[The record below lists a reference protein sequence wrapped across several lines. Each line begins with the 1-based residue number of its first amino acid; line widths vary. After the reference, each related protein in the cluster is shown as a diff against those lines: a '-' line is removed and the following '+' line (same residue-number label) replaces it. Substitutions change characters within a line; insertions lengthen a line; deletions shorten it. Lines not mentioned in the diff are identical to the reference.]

1 MWSLRFSRA
10 AVAGVKTADSTL
22 AITGGMLAMT
32 NSGGLTVGNAL
43 GSSGTLE
50 ISGGTNLVNSMLFGN
65 VGNALVR
72 ITGGYTWTT
81 NRLVVGSNW
90 GSTGRVELTGGVLA
104 VSTIDGRSPTTT
116 PNPGGISK
124 ILFDGGT
131 LQHTGYLYDFKD
143 EMVSGFGEASLTDR
157 GAVIDTAGG
166 IRKISQA
173 LSNEVGYAGS
183 IFKKG
188 AGKLTLASSEN
199 AFTGRVAVQEGELA
213 VSGGV
218 YLTGGVAIDAGAV
231 LNLASAGALRGTVTA
246 LGTVSRIDGALTL
259 KSGTVLTNGAGAAMG
274 GTGVVTG
281 SVVFATGSVYAR
293 NKADGA
299 GVLRVKGNTVIQ
311 NGVTVALTGYTLDDL
326 AAGIPLVQAVST
338 GTLQV
343 SEKLP
348 VTLDGASH
356 PYWWAV
362 VSADGKTLAARVISL
377 GALIKVL

>member
-1 MWSLRFSRA
+1 
-10 AVAGVKTADSTL
+10 
-22 AITGGMLAMT
+22 MLVMT
-32 NSGGLTVGNAL
+32 NGGSLIVGNTL

-50 ISGGTNLVNSMLFGN
+50 ISGGTNLFNSMTFGLL
-65 VGNALVR
+65 GTALVK

-104 VSTIDGRSPTTT
+104 VSTIDGRSPATT

-131 LQHTGYLYDFKD
+131 LQHSWYLSDFKD
-143 EMVSGFGEASLTDR
+143 DMVAGFGEASLTDR
-157 GAVIDTAGG
+157 GAVIDTAGS
-166 IRKISQA
+166 IRRISQA

-183 IFKKG
+183 IVKKG
-188 AGKLTLASSEN
+188 AGKLTLASSDN

-231 LNLASAGALRGTVTA
+231 LNLASGTVRDA
-246 LGTVSRIDGALTL
+246 LTVSGTVSRIDGTLIL
-259 KSGTVLTNGAGAAMG
+259 KSGTVLTNGVGAALG

-299 GVLRVKGNTVIQ
+299 GVLRVTGNTVIR

-356 PYWWAV
+356 PYWWTV

-377 GALIKVL
+377 GTLIKVL